1 MAILVAVLVVI
12 ASFSVYILM
21 IFQKR
26 KIRLLKQQQELKEN
40 YEKEILNTQIEIRD
54 QTMKDVGRELHDH
67 IGQVLTVI
75 KMNLSLLLDKGLEKK
90 DEERLL
96 NTKEHVGEV
105 INDLRSMSK
114 TLNGDLIKQ
123 VGLLESIRHELN
135 RIDRLD
141 LVKCHL
147 QIEGKHYS
155 MPPEKE
161 FVVFR
166 ILQEN
171 LNNILK
177 HSRCK
182 NVFTKIVYD
191 EKEFTLIQTDDGVGY
206 DLTEVNKR
214 MDESAGSGL
223 INMQRRAE
231 LINATFSLNSQ
242 PLKGTQLSLKIE
254 NLNNEKN

>member
-1 MAILVAVLVVI
+1 
-12 ASFSVYILM
+12 
-21 IFQKR
+21 
-26 KIRLLKQQQELKEN
+26 
-40 YEKEILNTQIEIRD
+40 
-54 QTMKDVGRELHDH
+54 
-67 IGQVLTVI
+67 
-75 KMNLSLLLDKGLEKK
+75 
-90 DEERLL
+90 
-96 NTKEHVGEV
+96 
-105 INDLRSMSK
+105 
-114 TLNGDLIKQ
+114 
-123 VGLLESIRHELN
+123 
-135 RIDRLD
+135 
-141 LVKCHL
+141 
-147 QIEGKHYS
+147 